1 MIWGYNTDYRD
12 RFNEGPHRNILIVPH
27 ATLVTPVPGGPPEVR
42 SKIPKFQEGEE
53 GQPIQNEYKDLDFV
67 IENDDIIKEK
77 WEYTSSINSGSNLAF
92 GTCDASMVKL
102 TIRNNKNKVY
112 IGDGDEE
119 EDTDPS
125 HFRWE
130 PEIPNLQTLEVISDD
145 GKTLVGEVQA
155 AAVIE
160 VYTYIDG
167 DSSTLMWNGM
177 YKVEQDKITDNGHE
191 REIVAYDFMYT
202 LRDMDIYN
210 WYIAK
215 FEGTPVDSD
224 DPSKGKMP
232 NSGKTA
238 YKDEWTIGELL
249 QDLFANLCEYHPNKA
264 TTSNPKDYMVDL
276 DASDYPGYGMPIKLD
291 PDMFDTEVPE
301 LVIPSDAEEG
311 AYERYGYMPILNL
324 KVRIDENIKKKGALS
339 CGKFLEDIA
348 MLAGRFGIIRCDIRE
363 QQNFDPGSGTN
374 PGYNLYDRCILS
386 FRSLPRKDE
395 HIDTENIFDDSEV
408 EKGLKYD
415 YYDAK
420 EVKLI
425 DIYNYDNKRIIFYC
439 PSGLKKS
446 TKQDY
451 KAGKRSDLAIL
462 KINDNMFV
470 SYLNVEKTK
479 DKTGHSD
486 IIEMLKEGA
495 SGIYGGKPL
504 LSSCFS
510 NITNR
515 PYRPFE
521 LKTSGDLCRQPGD
534 MIKVSGI
541 DKISGEY
548 YEFTSY
554 ILQRKITGIQKQM
567 DSYNAKGDI
576 SNKSFS
582 DYRSGDTYNAFSP
595 QSIGY
600 RNVGGGSGSN
610 ESTTDGTSS
619 EEITVQGLT
628 LEDYYEYARN
638 WGFRFLDDPTGV
650 EVIYNE
656 ANKSMEIKW
665 TDPADISNEKPCN
678 AIWAGTVVVRKK
690 GGRPKHRWD
699 GTLIVDST
707 VRDQYKT
714 NGYVDSSNIKKD
726 EDYYYG
732 IFPYDTKGNYRVTTV
747 VKVNTTKIEEAPE
760 ITKIKMGGTSDWDG
774 SEIAILYSG
783 DNSSLTV
790 QVSNGHIVFKLYLG
804 NTEIYSFTS
813 PVGSSINDV
822 NKIHVSFLK
831 DDTNYLAKPS
841 FIYETA
847 NGVYS
852 YNQESPT
859 NIEMEN
865 ICSWLNDDGVLY
877 DIVNVTKTNGALT
890 PYQEYNQSTYFIYNL
905 RQYFGTGNV
914 LRVTTKPSATRT
926 YTYDNGVYTLAE
938 NDTETLI
945 CIPLNERCYVKSVS
959 CKVRLSSST
968 TNRYYVLFVSCI
980 DSDGVAE
987 QNNNKIAEYAVEKTG
1002 GSYYGGLVVND
1013 TNWHTIRFDVNGYA
1027 DYICFDISYSS
1038 AQIKDVVIGLV

>member
-12 RFNEGPHRNILIVPH
+12 RFDEGPHRNILIVPH

-42 SKIPKFQEGEE
+42 SKVPKFQEGEE

-92 GTCDASMVKL
+92 GTCDASMVKF

-130 PEIPNLQTLEVISDD
+130 PEIPNLQTLEVLSDD
-145 GKTLVGEVQA
+145 GKTLVGEVRA

-177 YKVEQDKITDNGHE
+177 YKVEQDKISGNGYE
-191 REIVAYDFMYT
+191 REIIAYDFMYT

-232 NSGKTA
+232 NSGKTV
-238 YKDEWTIGELL
+238 YKDEWTISELL

-324 KVRIDENIKKKGALS
+324 KVRIDENVKKKGALS

-395 HIDTENIFDDSEV
+395 HIDTENIFDDSDGSEV

-451 KAGKRSDLAIL
+451 KAGNRNDLAIL

-486 IIEMLKEGA
+486 IIEMLKEGV
-495 SGIYGGKPL
+495 SGVYGGKPL

-665 TDPADISNEKPCN
+665 TDPADISNEKPCK

-690 GGRPKHRWD
+690 GSRPKHRWD

-714 NGYVDSSNIKKD
+714 NGYVDSSNINKND
-726 EDYYYG
+726 DYYYG
-732 IFPYDTKGNYRVTTV
+732 IFPYDTKGDYRVTTV
-747 VKVNTTKIEEAPE
+747 VKVDTTKVEEAPE
-760 ITKIKMGGTSDWDG
+760 ITKIKMGATSDWDG
-774 SEIAILYSG
+774 SEITILYSG
-783 DNSSLTV
+783 DSNSLTV

-804 NTEIYSFTS
+804 STEIYSFTS
-813 PVGSSINDV
+813 PVGSSVNDA

-859 NIEMEN
+859 DAEMAD
-865 ICSWLNDDGVLY
+865 IYTWLSAGL
-877 DIVNVTKTNGALT
+877 
-890 PYQEYNQSTYFIYNL
+890 
-905 RQYFGTGNV
+905 
-914 LRVTTKPSATRT
+914 PS
-926 YTYDNGVYTLAE
+926 E
-938 NDTETLI
+938 
-945 CIPLNERCYVKSVS
+945 
-959 CKVRLSSST
+959 
-968 TNRYYVLFVSCI
+968 
-980 DSDGVAE
+980 
-987 QNNNKIAEYAVEKTG
+987 
-1002 GSYYGGLVVND
+1002 
-1013 TNWHTIRFDVNGYA
+1013 
-1027 DYICFDISYSS
+1027 
-1038 AQIKDVVIGLV
+1038 